1 MLLRSVS
8 KHVRDQNWVA
18 VALDFLIV
26 VVGVFIGIQVAN
38 WNEERAEGDL
48 ADRYRLQLIEDVR
61 ADLADIEVGYRTSEW
76 RLAALTELLERSGAP
91 IVDTTYLPER
101 ELSLPRPAVANDSIT
116 YLMNASTYTRF
127 LDNDQP
133 AYVSLLSSGNARLIG
148 KIKPW
153 PCVHFYY
160 AQHLEVQKAEE
171 RLLLFRTE
179 LARAQ
184 HEAGVSLAG
193 HLSEQETL
201 QRIASDDRLI
211 AAMSSNRLWVFYHLV
226 VLEELQGQAELLLEA
241 LEANTARC
249 EFEDDSL

>member
-1 MLLRSVS
+1 MILRSVMR
-8 KHVRDQNWVA
+8 HVRDQNWIA
-18 VALDFLIV
+18 VGLDFVIV

-48 ADRYRLQLIEDVR
+48 ADRSRLQLIEDVR

-101 ELSLPRPAVANDSIT
+101 ELSLPRPAVTNDSII

-133 AYVSLLSSGNARLIG
+133 AYASLLSSGNARLIG
-148 KIKPW
+148 RIKPW
-153 PCVHFYY
+153 PCIHFYY

-184 HEAGVSLAG
+184 HEAGISLAG
-193 HLSEQETL
+193 HLSEEETL
-201 QRIASDDRLI
+201 RRIASDDRLI
-211 AAMSSNRLWVFYHLV
+211 ASMSSNRLWVFYHLV
-226 VLEELQGQAELLLEA
+226 VLEELRGQAELLLDA
-241 LEANTARC
+241 LEANTASC

>member
-1 MLLRSVS
+1 MILRSVMR
-8 KHVRDQNWVA
+8 HVRDQNWFA
-18 VALDFLIV
+18 VGLDFVIV

-48 ADRYRLQLIEDVR
+48 ADRYRLQLMEDVR

-76 RLAALTELLERSGAP
+76 RLAALTELLERAGAP

-101 ELSLPRPAVANDSIT
+101 QLTLPRPAVTNDSII

-133 AYVSLLSSGNARLIG
+133 AYASLLSSGNARLIG
-148 KIKPW
+148 RIEPW
-153 PCVHFYY
+153 PCIHFYY
-160 AQHLEVQKAEE
+160 AQQQEVQKAED

-179 LARAQ
+179 LVRAQ
-184 HEAGVSLAG
+184 HEAGVSHAG
-193 HLSEQETL
+193 HLSEEVTL
-201 QRIASDDRLI
+201 ERIASDDRLL

-226 VLEELQGQAELLLEA
+226 VLDELRGQAELLLDA
-241 LEANTARC
+241 LEDNTASC

>member
-1 MLLRSVS
+1 MILRSVI

-76 RLAALTELLERSGAP
+76 RLAALTALLERSGAP

-148 KIKPW
+148 RIKPW
-153 PCVHFYY
+153 PCIHYYY

-193 HLSEQETL
+193 HLSEEETL
-201 QRIASDDRLI
+201 QRIVSDDRLI
-211 AAMSSNRLWVFYHLV
+211 AAMSSNRLFVFYHLV
-226 VLEELQGQAELLLEA
+226 VLEELRGQAELLLGA
-241 LEANTARC
+241 LKANTARC